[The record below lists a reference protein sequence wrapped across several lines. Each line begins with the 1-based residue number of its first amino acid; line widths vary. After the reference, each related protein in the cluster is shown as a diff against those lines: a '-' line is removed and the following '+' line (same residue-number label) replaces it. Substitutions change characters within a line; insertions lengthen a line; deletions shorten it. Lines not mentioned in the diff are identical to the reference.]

1 METTLIPPQLTQA
14 KKDLGHHP
22 LFAHLGDVK
31 ALQTFMETHVYA
43 VWDFMSLLKSLQRE
57 ISCVQVPWTPSR
69 YSKQAVRLINEIVL
83 GEESDVD
90 ASGEAMDHFSMYL
103 AAMEEVGAN
112 TAAIREFLATLDM
125 NLIPEHAR
133 NFVQFNI
140 DLATKAPAHL
150 VAGAFFFGRE
160 DLIPTMFDGM
170 LNELDNAGAE
180 CPRLRHYLVRHIEL
194 DGDEHGPLAMQML
207 HELTNGEASKL
218 EEAFAIGQ
226 ESLKLRSLLWDGVL
240 AQLKHA

>member
-1 METTLIPPQLTQA
+1 MTQT
-14 KKDLGHHP
+14 KKSLGEHP
-22 LFAHLGDVK
+22 LFAHLGDSNS
-31 ALQTFMETHVYA
+31 LRTFMETHVYA

-57 ISCVQVPWTPSR
+57 ISCVQVPWRPSR

-83 GEESDVD
+83 GEESDLD
-90 ASGEAMDHFSMYL
+90 SDGEAMDHFSMYL

-112 TAAIREFLATLDM
+112 TAPIREFLATLDM
-125 NLIPEHAR
+125 NLIPAHVR
-133 NFVQFNI
+133 SFVEFNVE
-140 DLATKAPAHL
+140 LATSAPAHK

-170 LNELDNAGAE
+170 LKELDSAGSQ

-207 HELTNGEASKL
+207 HELADGDQAKL
-218 EEAFAIGQ
+218 DEAFAIGLQ
-226 ESLKLRSLLWDGVL
+226 SLKLRSELWDGVL
-240 AQLKHA
+240 AQLKNA